1 MAISYNRLWKL
12 LIGKNMKKMELCRAA
27 GISTNALAKLW
38 RCLHVTA
45 ESIFKRGEDI
55 WLL

>member
-12 LIGKNMKKMELCRAA
+12 LIGKDMKKMELCHAV
-27 GISTNALAKLW
+27 GISTNALAKLGK
-38 RCLHVTA
+38 CLNVTV
-45 ESIFKRGEDI
+45 EITFKRGEDI